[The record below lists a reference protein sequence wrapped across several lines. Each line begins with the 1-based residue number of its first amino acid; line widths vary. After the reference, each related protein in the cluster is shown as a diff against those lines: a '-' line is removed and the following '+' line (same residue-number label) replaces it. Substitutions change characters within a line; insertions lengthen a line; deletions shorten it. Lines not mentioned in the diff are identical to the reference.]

1 MRNRVVILFV
11 LLACCSAGAQ
21 ERPAAEKIYVNGTV
35 VTMDAAGR
43 TVEAVALAKGKI
55 VAAGGNTEIR
65 KLATGNT
72 IVVDLKGATM
82 LAGLYAAHD
91 HFPSAGAVAVGRVDL
106 NSPPV
111 GKMESID
118 DIVQALAKKAAQTPA
133 GQWVMGR
140 GYDDTLLKE
149 KRHPRRYDLDR
160 ASKDHPIWIVHTS
173 GHLGVANS
181 RALEIAGITK
191 DTPQPK
197 AGVIQKD
204 PKTGEPN
211 GVFEE
216 ALALVS
222 RHAPGMSAEE
232 RMAEIRWADADY
244 LSKGV
249 TTTVIAGT
257 GPGGIA
263 DLRKALA
270 AGILHLRVVAMLS
283 LGTSPPASPA
293 AVDNWFGDTPRE
305 RIRPGAVK
313 LFQDGSIQGF
323 TGYLSAPYYQQP
335 EGKTD
340 YRGYARHPRQE
351 LAEIVKKFHRAG
363 YQIGI
368 HANGDAAID
377 DVLYA
382 YREAQRERPRA
393 DARHRI
399 EHCQTPREDQLD
411 QMKELGVTPSFFVG
425 HVYYWGDRHRDI
437 FLGPERGSRISPL
450 ASARRRGLRFT
461 LHDDT
466 PVTPVNPLLS
476 VWGAVNRQTRD
487 GKLLGGEQRIPVMEA
502 LRAVTSDAAWQN
514 FEEKE
519 KGSIEAGKLA
529 DFVVL
534 DQNPLTVA
542 ALRIRDIK
550 VLQTIVAGE
559 TVFPTKTPSTVPIA
573 SPVSGHMRS
582 AVAD

>member
-1 MRNRVVILFV
+1 MLS
-11 LLACCSAGAQ
+11 LLLSCCLAQ
-21 ERPAAEKIYVNGTV
+21 AADKIFINGTV

-43 TVEAVALAKGKI
+43 TVQAVAVGKGNI
-55 VAAGGNTEIR
+55 VAAGSNAEIG
-65 KLATGNT
+65 KLASPGTK
-72 IVVDLKGATM
+72 VVDLKGATM
-82 LAGLYAAHD
+82 LPGFYSAHD
-91 HFPSAGAVAVGRVDL
+91 HFPSAGAVAVGRLDL

-111 GKMESID
+111 GKMESIE
-118 DIVQALAKKAAQTPA
+118 DIVQVLKNKAGQTPA
-133 GQWVMGR
+133 GAWLLGR

-149 KRHPRRYDLDR
+149 KRHPTRYDLDR

-197 AGVIQKD
+197 AGVIRKD
-204 PKTGEPN
+204 PKTGEPT

-216 ALALVS
+216 SLGLISQHSPA
-222 RHAPGMSAEE
+222 MTEQE
-232 RMAEIRWADADY
+232 RVTTIRWADADY
-244 LSKGV
+244 ISKGV
-249 TTTVIAGT
+249 TTAVVAGA
-257 GPGGIA
+257 GRGAVA

-270 AGILHLRVVAMLS
+270 AGMLHLRVVTMLS
-283 LGTSPPASPA
+283 LGSSPPASMA
-293 AVDNWFGDTPRE
+293 AINDWFGDTPRE
-305 RIRPGAVK
+305 RIKPGAVK
-313 LFQDGSIQGF
+313 LFQDGSIQGY

-335 EGKTD
+335 EGKTG
-340 YRGYARHPRQE
+340 YCGYARHSRQE
-351 LAEIVKKFHRAG
+351 LAEMVKQFHRAG

-382 YREAQRERPRA
+382 YQEAQREFPRP

-411 QMKELGVTPSFFVG
+411 RMKELGVTPSFFVG

-437 FLGPERGSRISPL
+437 FLGPERGARISPL
-450 ASARRRGLRFT
+450 SSALRRGIRFT

-466 PVTPVNPLLS
+466 PVTPVNPLMS
-476 VWGAVNRQTRD
+476 VWAAVNRHTRD
-487 GKLLGGEQRIPVMEA
+487 GKLLGPEQRISVMQA

-514 FEEKE
+514 FQETET
-519 KGSIEAGKLA
+519 GSMEIGKRA

-534 DQNPLTVA
+534 DRNPLTIPPA
-542 ALRIRDIK
+542 DIRDIR
-550 VLQTIVAGE
+550 VLETIVGGE
-559 TVFPTKTPSTVPIA
+559 PVFA
-573 SPVSGHMRS
+573 
-582 AVAD
+582 ADKVGRR